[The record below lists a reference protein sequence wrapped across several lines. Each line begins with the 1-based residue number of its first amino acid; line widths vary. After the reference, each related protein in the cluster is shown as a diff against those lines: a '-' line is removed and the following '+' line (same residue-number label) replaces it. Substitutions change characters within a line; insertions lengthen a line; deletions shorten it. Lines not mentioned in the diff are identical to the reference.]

1 MNYLGNYIE
10 RIKNKGNI
18 ALADAISKT
27 VSDVVPQYISNF
39 SFRDHV
45 VSLLVGD
52 VQSGKTSHMF
62 GLMCAAAD
70 EGFVN
75 FILLT
80 TDNILLQQQTF
91 KRAEKDLRDFC
102 ICDENDYLK
111 FVQNNMKKPAVVVLK
126 KNGRILKQWKNNLSS
141 TNFVAGNPLFI
152 VDDEADAASLNT
164 KVNKN
169 TQSTINKNLEEI
181 KKTTTSSIYME
192 VTGTP
197 QSILLQTVKSGWKP
211 YFIYYFRPGKG
222 YLGGNFF
229 FQPEVPPYI
238 VLTDN
243 EEATDILNDEEFPEN
258 GLKVALVTHLLT
270 SAQIMLSGGNVCNFL
285 IHPSMKTDQHKG
297 FAEKIGEYLN
307 EILYSYEEDV
317 TKCFFKSIYDKLKET
332 KSNMV
337 DFNEAYE
344 CIIDQMKNDKISILI
359 LNSFSSYEE
368 NTQYDKGINILV
380 GGNSLGRGV
389 TFPQLQ
395 TIYYCRVAKSPQ
407 ADTMWQ
413 HARMFGYDR
422 DPDLMRVFMPPK
434 LFKLFSDI
442 NRTNNS
448 IIKQIENANNG
459 NDLKIFYPTGL
470 KPTRRNVLDKKSVGV
485 YSGGVNYFPFYP
497 VNKDITSLDEILS
510 AFKNDIYSVSLK
522 LFTRILDLLD
532 SETEEWN
539 AKVFKEFIN
548 AMLAENPS
556 AQGKLIVRRNRDIA
570 KGTGTLLSPND
581 RKLGDEYEEEVVFTI
596 YKVTG
601 NKGWN
606 GEQLWIPNI
615 KLPGGCVYYSGEG
628 MPQDNGKS
636 KCLYDL
642 NADIDKVAES
652 SVLYGCNNKS
662 NIDKN
667 NI

>member
-1 MNYLGNYIE
+1 MSYLENYIE
-10 RIKNKGNI
+10 RIKNKGNM
-18 ALADAISKT
+18 ALADAINKT
-27 VSDVVPQYISNF
+27 VADVVPQYISNF

-80 TDNILLQQQTF
+80 TDNILLQQQTY
-91 KRAEKDLRDFC
+91 KRAEKDLSDFC

-111 FVQNNMKKPAVVVLK
+111 FVQNNMKRPAVIVLK

-229 FQPEVPPYI
+229 FPPEVPPYI

-243 EEATDILNDEEFPEN
+243 EEAADILNDEEFPEN

-270 SAQIMLSGGNVCNFL
+270 SAHIMLSGGTVCNFL
-285 IHPSMKTDQHKG
+285 LHPSMKTDQHKG

-317 TKCFFKSIYDKLKET
+317 TNSFFKSVYDKLRET
-332 KSNMV
+332 KPNMV
-337 DFNEAYE
+337 DFNKAYE
-344 CIIDQMKNDKISILI
+344 YIIDQMKNDKISILV

-422 DPDLMRVFMPPK
+422 NPDLMRVFMPPK

-442 NRTNNS
+442 NRTNNI

-470 KPTRRNVLDKKSVGV
+470 KPTRKNVLDKKAVGV

-497 VNKDITSLDEILS
+497 VNKDINALDEILS
-510 AFKNDIYSVSLK
+510 AFENDTYSVSLK

-532 SETEEWN
+532 SETEDWN
-539 AKVFKEFIN
+539 AKVFKGFIN
-548 AMLAENPS
+548 SMLAENPS

-570 KGTGTLLSPND
+570 KGT
-581 RKLGDEYEEEVVFTI
+581 
-596 YKVTG
+596 
-601 NKGWN
+601 
-606 GEQLWIPNI
+606 
-615 KLPGGCVYYSGEG
+615 
-628 MPQDNGKS
+628 
-636 KCLYDL
+636 
-642 NADIDKVAES
+642 
-652 SVLYGCNNKS
+652 
-662 NIDKN
+662 
-667 NI
+667 